1 VIALLR
7 LLYSTSRR
15 TLPFAVV
22 LGIASGVAM
31 TGLLALMSYGI
42 EHRKDP
48 QAILAY
54 AVAAVLLLTTRFL
67 SKRSVVHLSE
77 RALAD
82 FRKRTVRTVLEAPLR
97 TLETLGDAKLLS
109 ALTDDMLVLSAG
121 LTALH
126 GVLVDLVVI
135 VACLVY
141 LALLSLK
148 MTGLLLGFIVFGG
161 LTFQIASA
169 SAGRDLGRAR
179 DAQDQLFEALQ
190 GAVAGAKE
198 LKLSEPRRTA
208 FLRHDLDQVADKFQ
222 VLQARGRT
230 SYDGSA
236 LWGFAVLLIAIG
248 VSLFLSSKGM
258 TAQALAAYVLTTI
271 YMNSALDNVF
281 GTLPAVARA
290 EVILTRLNDLGFA
303 LSPAANPVVEA
314 APTSMNNVNISVA
327 EAVVLEDDAPI
338 PSHVKWRRIELSN
351 ICHSYSVEGDAR
363 PFGLDRINLTL
374 TPGKITFLIG
384 GNGSGKST
392 LVKVLVGLYL
402 PESGTISV
410 DGVVIND
417 ANRDTYRENFSAVF
431 ADYHLFKRLPA
442 APTPELLKRTE
453 VFLKKLKLAHK
464 VSIVDGAFSTT
475 SLSSGQRKRLAL
487 VAAYLEDRHVYVFD
501 EWTSDQDP
509 MFRDYF
515 YTEILPDLARRGK
528 AIVCVTHDEKYF
540 GAAHKRIKLDGGRI
554 DLGDTSMF
562 LQRLTLPPE
571 STRTGSR

>member
-1 VIALLR
+1 MIALLH
-7 LLYSTSRR
+7 LLYATSRR

-48 QAILAY
+48 TAILAY

-161 LTFQIASA
+161 LTFQIAST

-222 VLQARGRT
+222 ALQARGRT
-230 SYDGSA
+230 SYDASA

-290 EVILTRLNDLGFA
+290 EVILTRLKDLGFA
-303 LSPAANPVVEA
+303 LSPATNPAVEPATPSTNNVTISMVEA
-314 APTSMNNVNISVA
+314 
-327 EAVVLEDDAPI
+327 EAEDDAPI

-402 PESGTISV
+402 PESGTITV
-410 DGVVIND
+410 DGVPVTD
-417 ANRDTYRENFSAVF
+417 ANRAAYRENFSAVF
-431 ADYHLFKRLPA
+431 ADYHLFKRLPG
-442 APTPELLKRTE
+442 APTPELLKKTE

-487 VAAYLEDRHVYVFD
+487 VGAYLEDRHVYVFD

-515 YTEILPDLARRGK
+515 YSVILPDLTARGK
-528 AIVCVTHDEKYF
+528 AVVCVTHDEKYF
-540 GAAHKRIKLDGGRI
+540 GVAHKRIKLDGGRI
-554 DLGDTSMF
+554 DQGDTNVF
-562 LQRLTLPPE
+562 LQRIALPPE